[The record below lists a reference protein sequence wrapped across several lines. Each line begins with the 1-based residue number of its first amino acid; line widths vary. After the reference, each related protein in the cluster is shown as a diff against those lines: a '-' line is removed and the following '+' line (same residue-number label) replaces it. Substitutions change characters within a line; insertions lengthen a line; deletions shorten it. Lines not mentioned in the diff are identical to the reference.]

1 MRHDWQLDRQ
11 AGSAGLLALLMMTL
25 LLVLGGA
32 LIALSSTEM
41 DISRDYRNGIA
52 AEYLAEAGVQWAIVK
67 LKLKNDFVTLP
78 GNSFTSQ
85 QKNSGTATAGTF
97 TVEVSNSWNVYTIKA
112 TGIVGNNDKNARR
125 LNVLKVTPWGVYSF
139 PAYSDTSVTIGNSS
153 KIWQGTIG
161 SKGSIDNKGY
171 VQGEIQ
177 PDLNNFIFPAGNET
191 DYSNAAA
198 LPLVINSDETF
209 DGLSGLYYVNG
220 DFVIDGNIATAA
232 NSAAS
237 IFVKGKATIND
248 DAHIT
253 GKLRIIAANEVEVSG
268 YVNRAILIA
277 CGAGSS
283 VIKNS
288 AELYGSIISRG
299 NLIIHGTVIYDK
311 EVILA
316 FLPYLGSTFTINSYS
331 NY

>member
-1 MRHDWQLDRQ
+1 MRHDWLLDRQ
-11 AGSAGLLALLMMTL
+11 AGSAGLLALLLMTL

-67 LKLKNDFVTLP
+67 LKRKNDFVTPP

-85 QKNSGTATAGTF
+85 LKNPGTATAGTF
-97 TVEVSNSWNVYTIKA
+97 TVEVANSWNVCTIKA
-112 TGIVGNNDKNARR
+112 TGIVGNNDKTARR
-125 LNVLKVTPWGVYSF
+125 LQVLKVTPRGVYSF
-139 PAYSDTSVTIGNSS
+139 PVYSDTSVTVGNSS
-153 KIWQGTIG
+153 KIWQGAVG

-171 VQGEIQ
+171 AQGEIQ
-177 PDLNNFIFPAGNET
+177 PNLNNFIFPAGNET
-191 DYSNAAA
+191 DYSSAAA
-198 LPLVINSDETF
+198 LPPVINRGETF
-209 DGLSGLYYVNG
+209 AGLSGLYYVNG
-220 DFVIDGNIATAA
+220 DFIIDGNIATAA
-232 NSAAS
+232 NNTAS
-237 IFVKGKATIND
+237 IFVKGKTTIND
-248 DAHIT
+248 DAHLT
-253 GKLRIIAANEVEVSG
+253 GKLRIIAAKEIEVNG

-277 CGAGSS
+277 GGTGDS

-288 AELYGSIISRG
+288 AELYGSMISRG
-299 NLIIHGTVIYDK
+299 NLIIHGTVTYDT